1 MDENNFYDPLDPN
14 DSPSSS
20 PSPTSVPQK
29 KKINTKKK
37 GQRKELLAQKEL
49 EKEGWRVIF
58 KSMTVKLGPLFKG
71 IDVADLFDL
80 IAIKGMLWKFIS
92 VKHYSSA
99 QTKYPEHQ
107 SDIRKF
113 MVDHGVEGMS
123 FELWI
128 WHKPMWRGRGKNKAW
143 QTAHF
148 EKIQI

>member
-1 MDENNFYDPLDPN
+1 MDTDVFYDPLDPKIP
-14 DSPSSS
+14 DTIAPELSTAP
-20 PSPTSVPQK
+20 K

-37 GQRKELLAQKEL
+37 GQRKELLAQKDL
-49 EKEGWRVIF
+49 EKDGWRVIF
-58 KSMTVKLGPLFKG
+58 KSMTVKLGPMFKG

-80 IAIKGMLWKFIS
+80 IAIKGTLWKFVS
-92 VKHYSSA
+92 VKHYGSA

-107 SDIRKF
+107 SEIRKF
-113 MVDHGVEGMS
+113 MVDHGLEGMS